1 MRVEHE
7 TSPPREVFL
16 CPRTRS
22 NALQDLFLPI
32 EWLSEGKVRFL
43 DQTLLPQEEIW
54 VETADYRVVAEAIR
68 RLQVRGAPLI
78 GVSAAYGLALAALE
92 SAATDAETLR
102 RDVAEAA
109 DVLRATRPTA
119 VNLSWALGRCL
130 RALESAP
137 DAAGARETLVHTA
150 REIHEQDVAA
160 NQRIGAYGAE
170 LLPAGATVMT
180 HCNAGS
186 LATGGYGTALG
197 VLRAAWT
204 GGQLRHVIATE
215 TRPLLQGA
223 RLTAWELQRE
233 AIPFTL
239 IADSAAGS
247 ALRRG
252 LAGAVVVG
260 ADRIAANGDVANKI
274 GTYGIAVLAKENGVP
289 FYVAAPTS
297 TIDLSLP
304 SGDDIPIEER
314 SADEVT
320 AVLGV
325 KTAPND
331 IDAANPAF
339 DVTPNAYVSA
349 IVTENGVARPPYEE
363 SLRRACQDGVP
374 ARG

>member
-1 MRVEHE
+1 M
-7 TSPPREVFL
+7 
-16 CPRTRS
+16 
-22 NALQDLFLPI
+22 
-32 EWLSEGKVRFL
+32 EWLTDRKVRFL
-43 DQTLLPQEEIW
+43 DQTLLPQQEAW
-54 VETADYRVVAEAIR
+54 VETSDYRVIAEAIR

-92 SAATDAETLR
+92 STATT
-102 RDVAEAA
+102 AEALQQDVTEA
-109 DVLRATRPTA
+109 AAVLRATRPTA
-119 VNLSWALGRCL
+119 VNLSWALDRCL
-130 RALESAP
+130 RAILSAS
-137 DAAGARETLVHTA
+137 DAADAQSTLVKA
-150 REIHEQDVAA
+150 AQDIHAEDVAA

-170 LLPAGATVMT
+170 LLPSGVSVMT

-197 VLRAAWT
+197 VVRAAWT
-204 GGQLRHVIATE
+204 GGQLRHVIVNE

-239 IADSAAGS
+239 ITDSAAGS

-274 GTYGIAVLAKENGVP
+274 GTYGLAVLAKENGVP

-297 TIDLSLP
+297 TVDLSLP
-304 SGDDIPIEER
+304 SGDEIPIEER

-320 AVLGV
+320 LVRGV
-325 KTAPND
+325 RVAPD
-331 IDAANPAF
+331 DADAANPAF
-339 DVTPNAYVSA
+339 DVTPGAYVSA
-349 IVTENGVARPPYEE
+349 IVTENGAARPPYEK
-363 SLRRACQDGVP
+363 SLRHACEAGVP
-374 ARG
+374 TRG